1 MFAPTLMVAGETMFR
16 TIHIKLVGIF
26 ILLIVSLMAVVGSFL
41 VARIVQQFYLDQF
54 TQSMKQTFENHDFV
68 SALRAATASGD
79 TQQISEILI
88 AYSGNLSIDLTQ
100 RKQRSFYILDAQTGA
115 YIDGSDNNRGASLE
129 LSPNIITALSGE
141 QGDALQLSGRFM
153 DFAVPISS
161 GGNTFIIYIR
171 DEKTGLSEQMTEIF
185 TIIIEALMI
194 GLIIAILLAFALS
207 KTMTNP
213 IENLTKSAKMVA
225 AGNFSEP
232 LPVHSND
239 EIGVLTQTFNDMS
252 AILRDTLDAV
262 GNERD
267 KLGTLFLHMNDGV
280 AAFSRS
286 GMILHMN
293 PAAEDLLDVSFSDTL
308 LFDEMF
314 DGIITLSEVQNETI
328 TRSVEKNGLKLNMS
342 FAVYGGTITEGG
354 VMALIYDVTEQARL
368 DQMRR
373 EFVSSV
379 SHELRTPLTN
389 VKSYAETLSNPV
401 DLDVDVIAKFSN
413 VIVGEADRMTRIVSD
428 LFTLSRFDYGQMD
441 WHMTQVSATDLLK
454 GAFEAMRLEALHRG
468 QKLSMDMPLSLPE
481 LYADRER
488 LAQVF
493 INILSN
499 AIKYTPDGGDIDMK
513 VWVEDGHL
521 IVTVTDTG
529 IGIPK
534 SDIERVFD
542 RFYRVDKARS
552 RESGGTG
559 LGLSI
564 AKEIIQHHNGEI
576 EISSVLKKGT
586 TITVR
591 FKL

>member
-1 MFAPTLMVAGETMFR
+1 
-16 TIHIKLVGIF
+16 
-26 ILLIVSLMAVVGSFL
+26 MAVVGSFL

-54 TQSMKQTFENHDFV
+54 TETMQKAFIHNEFV
-68 SALRAATASGD
+68 TALKAEVAAD
-79 TQQISEILI
+79 DPQEIKEVLRL
-88 AYSGNLSIDLTQ
+88 YSGVLGTIDLTQ
-100 RKQRSFYILDAQTGA
+100 RNFYILDAQTGA
-115 YIDGSDNNRGASLE
+115 YIAGSDDERGPNLE
-129 LSPNIITALSGE
+129 LSTNIVTALSGE
-141 QGDALQLSGRFM
+141 IGEAIQLSGRFM
-153 DFAVPISS
+153 DCAVPITS

-171 DEKTGLSEQMTEIF
+171 DEKTGLSEQMYDIF

-207 KTMTNP
+207 KTMTTP
-213 IENLTKSAKMVA
+213 IENLTKSAQMVA
-225 AGNFSEP
+225 AGNFLEP

-239 EIGVLTQTFNDMS
+239 EIGELTRTFNDMS

-293 PAAEDLLDVSFSDTL
+293 PAAEDLLDVRFLDTL
-308 LFDEMF
+308 MF
-314 DGIITLSEVQNETI
+314 DDLFEGIIALNEVQSETI

-389 VKSYAETLSNPV
+389 VKSYAETLCNPV
-401 DLDVDVIAKFSN
+401 DLDTDVIAKFSS

-441 WHMTQVSATDLLK
+441 WHMSIVSAADLLK
-454 GAFEAMRLEALHRG
+454 GAFEAMRLEALHHG

-499 AIKYTPDGGDIDMK
+499 AIKYTPDGGDIDMR
-513 VWVEDGHL
+513 VWVENDKYL
-521 IVTVTDTG
+521 VVTVTDTG

-534 SDIERVFD
+534 SDIARVFD

-552 RESGGTG
+552 RASGGTG

-564 AKEIIQHHNGEI
+564 AREIVQHHNGDI
-576 EISSVLKKGT
+576 EIKSVLNKGT

-591 FKL
+591 LNYSR

>member
-1 MFAPTLMVAGETMFR
+1 MFR

-26 ILLIVSLMAVVGSFL
+26 VLLIVSLMAVVGSFL

-54 TQSMKQTFENHDFV
+54 AQTMQQTFNDNHDFIA
-68 SALRAATASGD
+68 ALREATAEGD
-79 TQQISEILI
+79 TQQLKTILRV
-88 AYSGNLSIDLTQ
+88 YSGSLGVDLTQ
-100 RKQRSFYILDAQTGA
+100 RNFYILNAQTGE
-115 YIDGSDNNRGASLE
+115 YIEGSDSARGANLE

-141 QGDALQLSGRFM
+141 PGFALQLSGRFM
-153 DFAVPISS
+153 DCAVPISS
-161 GGNTFIIYIR
+161 GGNTYIIYIR
-171 DEKTGLSEQMTEIF
+171 DEKTGLSEQMNGIF

-194 GLIIAILLAFALS
+194 GLIIAILLAFTLS
-207 KTMTNP
+207 KTMTTP
-213 IENLTKSAKMVA
+213 IENLTKSAQMVA
-225 AGNFSEP
+225 AGSFSEP
-232 LPVHSND
+232 LTVHSND

-252 AILRDTLDAV
+252 TILRDTLDAV

-280 AAFSRS
+280 AAFGRS

-293 PAAEDLLDVSFSDTL
+293 PAAEDLLDVRFSDTL
-308 LFDEMF
+308 LFDDLF
-314 DGIITLSEVQNETI
+314 DGIITLEEVQSETI
-328 TRSVEKNGLKLNMS
+328 TRSAEKNGLKLNIS
-342 FAVYGGTITEGG
+342 FAVYGGMMTEGG

-389 VKSYAETLSNPV
+389 VRSYAETLCNPV
-401 DLDVDVIAKFSN
+401 DMDADVIAKFSS

-441 WHMTQVSATDLLK
+441 WHMTRVSATDLLK

-468 QKLSMDMPLSLPE
+468 QKLSLDIPLSLPD

-499 AIKYTPDGGDIDMK
+499 AIKYTPDGGDIEMR
-513 VWVEDGHL
+513 VWIDEDSL
-521 IVTVTDTG
+521 IVTVSDTG

-552 RESGGTG
+552 RASGGTG

-564 AKEIIQHHNGEI
+564 AREIIQHHNGEI
-576 EISSVLKKGT
+576 EIDSVLNMGT

-591 FKL
+591 LRI